1 MTYQLYFKTIKIATI
16 TPTNGEFLSMEGSV
30 EYDKEFLQTKDKQ
43 SLDLK
48 GYFSLQENYCRFF
61 EKEDF
66 EENKEFLDL
75 EKNLENYQKIIN
87 SKEWF
92 LETNSNQQSILN
104 PIIIDNIITWRWD
117 GN

>member
-48 GYFSLQENYCRFF
+48 EYFSLQENYCRFF

-66 EENKEFLDL
+66 QESKEFLDL
-75 EKNLENYQKIIN
+75 EKNLENYQEIID

-92 LETNSNQQSILN
+92 LQNHLEKQTILN
-104 PIIIDNIITWRWD
+104 PIIMDSTITWRW
-117 GN
+117 NSE